1 MGDYFRLTRVGNLLF
16 LVVFGCLLRYA
27 YIIPSLEQAGVEVAL
42 SHIDFALIM
51 LAEVLLAAGGNA
63 LNDYFDVQT
72 DMINRPETVVVGR
85 SVDRRSALLCHVLLT
100 IVGLFAGFYVSF
112 VLRKGSLAMMFLGV
126 ALALW
131 FYSTHFKRQM
141 LVGNVVVALLVGL
154 SGYVVVCV
162 DFAAIDLAAG
172 SFVTG
177 CSPYSHVWYVVC
189 TFCAFAFISNLGR
202 EIIKDMED
210 VEGDSRTNCR
220 TVAVELG
227 LQYSKV
233 VVLTVEAFMLVI
245 LAVSLYITGVMVM
258 TIYGVVAV
266 ALPTLLLMW
275 WVWRGESKKDF
286 HRASVLSKFI
296 MLFGILS
303 LVLNYFIT
311 KG

>member
-1 MGDYFRLTRVGNLLF
+1 
-16 LVVFGCLLRYA
+16 
-27 YIIPSLEQAGVEVAL
+27 
-42 SHIDFALIM
+42 
-51 LAEVLLAAGGNA
+51 
-63 LNDYFDVQT
+63 
-72 DMINRPETVVVGR
+72 
-85 SVDRRSALLCHVLLT
+85 
-100 IVGLFAGFYVSF
+100 
-112 VLRKGSLAMMFLGV
+112 
-126 ALALW
+126 
-131 FYSTHFKRQM
+131 
-141 LVGNVVVALLVGL
+141 
-154 SGYVVVCV
+154 
-162 DFAAIDLAAG
+162 
-172 SFVTG
+172 
-177 CSPYSHVWYVVC
+177 
-189 TFCAFAFISNLGR
+189 
-202 EIIKDMED
+202 MED